1 MRARLHA
8 GNLLIIVFLWLVPLG
23 ARAAEA
29 PRIKEPK
36 PAQLKVS
43 GYGLLGDRVLKRMLL
58 TVEVSKKR
66 PEYFGA
72 TFIEDSALLLGARI
86 RREGYLEPSIVIRL
100 TLADGGRLETT
111 AHALVNNPL
120 PRPLLIK
127 KAVFKI
133 HKGVLY
139 HYRELNFTGLETV
152 SKKQARSFFMEVNTL
167 FHPKSTRV
175 YTPDKLDQ
183 GLSSLT
189 ATLERQG
196 YQEVTA
202 KVVELRRDDVT
213 GAVSVRIRIQQG
225 LKFIVHSVKEELFYP
240 EAPEPAKTRTVFPN
254 EPYSKFW
261 AEDFSLS
268 LKTNAYQQGYPDV
281 IVELRTLRRQP
292 EEGRVL
298 LDLLAS
304 VKTGPKVWIGR
315 VEFEGEQRT
324 RKGLMSRRVRIARGE
339 LLDPS
344 RVEEGRYRLL
354 ALGIFDKVDLRY
366 QDVNEHT
373 RDVIYDV
380 KEGKALSVSLLAGW
394 GSYELLRGGVIVGE
408 NNILGLGHHAEV
420 KAVQSFKSSSGD
432 FRYTVPEAVGDD
444 IDLFLLGSGLRREE
458 VDFTRLEYG
467 GGLGAHKYF
476 AESATDASLV
486 YNYQILNAL
495 NTYPE
500 VASEGLTNP
509 AVGSISADVKFDR
522 RDSPLYPRSGY
533 KLFATVE
540 SATKDLGG
548 DANYERVELSPAW
561 YHPLG
566 GGCYLS
572 LGVSHGVDVSFGS
585 ATNNLPFDKR
595 FFPGGP
601 DSIRG
606 YQQDQASPRN
616 ALGQTVG
623 AETYTLG
630 TVQLE
635 QALTPRWSLILFSDS
650 LGFAH
655 SVDHWPFDTG
665 LFSVGGGIWWRTPI
679 GPVRLEYGHNLN
691 PRVGDPSGTIQFS
704 LGFPF

>member
-8 GNLLIIVFLWLVPLG
+8 GCLLIMVLLCFGPAG
-23 ARAAEA
+23 ARAAKA
-29 PRIKEPK
+29 PRAKEPK
-36 PAQLKVS
+36 PAELKVS

-58 TVEVSKKR
+58 TVEAGKKR
-66 PEYFGA
+66 PQYFSA
-72 TFIEDSALLLGARI
+72 TFVEDSALLLTARI
-86 RREGYLEPSIVIRL
+86 RREGYLEPNIVIRL
-100 TLADGGRLETT
+100 TLADGGSLETT
-111 AHALVNNPL
+111 AQALVRNPL
-120 PRPLLIK
+120 PRPLLVK

-133 HKGVLY
+133 REGVLY
-139 HYRELNFTGLETV
+139 HYQGLDFTGLETV
-152 SKKQARSFFMEVNTL
+152 SAKQARSFFMDVSTL
-167 FHPKSTRV
+167 FHPQSARV

-196 YQEVTA
+196 YQEATA
-202 KVVELRRDDVT
+202 KVVQLLRNDRTGDVN
-213 GAVSVRIRIQQG
+213 VRIRVQQG
-225 LKFIVHSVKEELFYP
+225 RKFVVRSVKEELFYP
-240 EAPEPAKTRTVFPN
+240 EAPEPATTRTVFPN
-254 EPYSKFW
+254 QPYSRFW

-268 LKTNAYQQGYPDV
+268 LKTNAYRQGYPDV
-281 IVELRTLRRQP
+281 TVELRTLRRQP
-292 EEGRVL
+292 EAGQVW

-324 RKGLMSRRVRIARGE
+324 RKGLMSRRVRIQRGE
-339 LLDPS
+339 LFDPT
-344 RVEEGRYRLL
+344 RVEQGRHRLL
-354 ALGIFDKVDLRY
+354 ALGTFDKVDLRY
-366 QDVNEHT
+366 QAVNEHT

-380 KEGKALSVSLLAGW
+380 KESKALSVSLLAGW
-394 GSYELLRGGVIVGE
+394 GSYELLRGGIIVGE
-408 NNILGLGHHAEV
+408 NNILGLAHHAEIT
-420 KAVQSFKSSSGD
+420 AIQSFKSSSGE

-444 IDLFLLGSGLRREE
+444 IDLFMLGSGLRREE

-476 AESATDASLV
+476 PQSATDVSLG

-495 NTYPE
+495 DTFPG

-509 AVGSISADVKFDR
+509 AVGSITADLKFDR
-522 RDSPLYPRSGY
+522 RDSPLYPRRGY

-540 SATKDLGG
+540 SATEYLGG

-566 GGCYLS
+566 NGCYLS
-572 LGVSHGVDVSFGS
+572 LRVSHGVDVSFGS
-585 ATNNLPFDKR
+585 VANNLPFNKR
-595 FFPGGP
+595 FFPGGA

-606 YQQDQASPRN
+606 YQYDEASPRN

-635 QALTPRWSLILFSDS
+635 QALTPRWSLIVFSDS
-650 LGFAH
+650 LGFAQN
-655 SVDHWPFDTG
+655 VDHWPFDTG
-665 LFSVGGGIWWRTPI
+665 LFSVGGGIWWRTLI

-691 PRVGDPSGTIQFS
+691 PRPGDPSGTLQFS